1 MNLLEL
7 LRDNILKDSLILISI
22 YVGLGC
28 ILQKKGIEKTLTAM
42 IKAAIAIFMMNI
54 GGNTIGISLA
64 NLTYMFQR
72 SFGHI
77 GIVANNER
85 LAAYADVKF
94 GNIIYTLMILGMV
107 INLILA
113 KTTKFKYIF
122 LTGHQ
127 TLYMSCVLTIFL
139 KILGFKEIWIIVIG
153 GIILGTLMTLL
164 PALIQPFTKTIT
176 GKDNVAV
183 GHFSSIGFWI
193 SAKIGQL
200 FKREEIEINIK
211 KTHPIMTDNVIATTL
226 SMVFIFLAASL
237 FAGKVYVED
246 ITNSHYIIFAIKQGI
261 YFAAGILII
270 ITGVRMMTQEIIMAF
285 KGIAE
290 KIVPNAI
297 PALDC
302 SILFPYKQDVLI
314 LGFLGSMFGGILGML
329 IGGYY
334 SLYIIIPSSTLCF
347 FSGSAAGIYGYST
360 GGKKGAIVS
369 SIIFGI
375 LIGIMPIIFLSDM
388 ADIGFYKIAMGEF
401 DFSFLSL
408 IVKWI
413 KAIGL

>member
-42 IKAAIAIFMMNI
+42 IKAAIAIYMMNI

-94 GNIIYTLMILGMV
+94 GNLIYTIMILGMV
-107 INLILA
+107 INLVLA

-127 TLYMSCVLTIFL
+127 TLYMSCVLSILL

-153 GIILGTLMTLL
+153 GVILGALMTLL

-193 SAKIGQL
+193 SAKIGKL
-200 FKREEIEINIK
+200 FKREEIEISTK
-211 KTHPIMTDNVIATTL
+211 KTHPIMADNVIATTL

-237 FAGKVYVED
+237 FAGRVYVED

-413 KAIGL
+413 KAIGI

>member
-1 MNLLEL
+1 M
-7 LRDNILKDSLILISI
+7 
-22 YVGLGC
+22 
-28 ILQKKGIEKTLTAM
+28 A
-42 IKAAIAIFMMNI
+42 
-54 GGNTIGISLA
+54 
-64 NLTYMFQR
+64 
-72 SFGHI
+72 
-77 GIVANNER
+77 
-85 LAAYADVKF
+85 
-94 GNIIYTLMILGMV
+94 
-107 INLILA
+107 
-113 KTTKFKYIF
+113 
-122 LTGHQ
+122 
-127 TLYMSCVLTIFL
+127 
-139 KILGFKEIWIIVIG
+139 
-153 GIILGTLMTLL
+153 
-164 PALIQPFTKTIT
+164 
-176 GKDNVAV
+176 
-183 GHFSSIGFWI
+183 
-193 SAKIGQL
+193 
-200 FKREEIEINIK
+200 
-211 KTHPIMTDNVIATTL
+211 DNVIATTL

>member
-211 KTHPIMTDNVIATTL
+211 KTHPIMADNVIATTL